1 MLRKSLHV
9 NDHDGHHVHRVLDK
23 LLLDRADE
31 QPEDVLDGEEDD
43 DEVVDEVDDGHDD
56 RVVGLALLVLLQLL
70 DGGEDEGDGG
80 DEHHGQGE
88 ESNKLSKPVQDQDK
102 TYIPVLLRL
111 LLAGPWIF
119 KGVPSPG
126 TPLAELRKN

>member
-1 MLRKSLHV
+1 MLRRSLHV
-9 NDHDGHHVHRVLDK
+9 NNHDGHHVHRVLDK

-88 ESNKLSKPVQDQDK
+88 ESNKLSKPVRDQEKNDV
-102 TYIPVLLRL
+102 P
-111 LLAGPWIF
+111 IF
-119 KGVPSPG
+119 
-126 TPLAELRKN
+126 